1 MSVHWPSLSAERR
14 IRDLDAL
21 ASGERVDLLVVGGG
35 ITGAGI
41 ALDAASRGLS
51 VALVERDDL
60 ASGTSAYSSR
70 VVHGGTRY
78 LATRGLGL
86 AVESAT
92 ERAHLMKRIAPHLVR
107 TFPML
112 LPEYADTS
120 RRTKALSRLGL
131 FAGDLVRLGTGTGRQ
146 TLPGTRKVSNA
157 EASAL
162 FPAIQRDGLGGG
174 LLSFDAQLEDD
185 ARLVITV
192 ARTAAAYGAKILPRV
207 RALRV
212 DGDGADVVCE
222 LTGDRMR
229 VTAGAV
235 VNATG
240 AWAGE
245 LEPSIRL
252 GTRRGTHL
260 LVRSDAL
267 GDPRCALAVSVDGDP
282 SHVVFAIPQSDG
294 LTLIGTTDVDAQSPN
309 DGAPSLEEANFLL
322 DALNPALGTAI
333 GCDDIVGR
341 FAGVRPVLPE
351 DEDSDLSRREAMV
364 VSESGVITIVGGKLT
379 TYRKMAQDVVDKV
392 VGSRM
397 LWAGEC
403 LTATLPLVG
412 AAAPERLAAMSEPVR
427 LVRRY
432 GAEAPRIADLITE
445 RPELGERV
453 VPELPTI
460 RAELAFAMQHE
471 LAITAGD
478 LVDRRTRIGLTR
490 YRDQALEVAARIV
503 DMHHAR

>member
-1 MSVHWPSLSAERR
+1 M
-14 IRDLDAL
+14 RDLEAL

-51 VALVERDDL
+51 VALVERADL

-78 LATRGLGL
+78 LAARGLGL

-112 LPEYADTS
+112 LPEYADTP
-120 RRTKALSRLGL
+120 RRTRTLSRLGL

-162 FPAIQRDGLGGG
+162 FPAIARDNLNGG

-192 ARTAAAYGAKILPRV
+192 ARTAAAYGATILPRV

-222 LTGDRMR
+222 ISGERTRIA
-229 VTAGAV
+229 AGSV

-240 AWAGE
+240 AWASE
-245 LEPSIRL
+245 LEPSLRL

-282 SHVVFAIPQSDG
+282 ANVVFAIPQSDG
-294 LTLIGTTDVDAQSPN
+294 LTLIGTTDVEAHSPD
-309 DGAPSLEEANFLL
+309 DGGWSLDEANFLL
-322 DALNPALGTAI
+322 DVLNPALGTALRHE
-333 GCDDIVGR
+333 DVVGR
-341 FAGVRPVLPE
+341 FAGVRPVLPD

-364 VSESGVITIVGGKLT
+364 VGENGVITIVGGKLT

-392 VGSRM
+392 ISSQM
-397 LWAGEC
+397 LWAAEC
-403 LTATLPLVG
+403 QTATLPLVG

-432 GAEAPRIADLITE
+432 GAEAARITDLITE

-453 VPELPTI
+453 VPQLPTV

-471 LAITAGD
+471 LAITADD
-478 LVDRRTRIGLTR
+478 LVDRRTRIGLTQH
-490 YRDQALEVAARIV
+490 RDQAIEVAARIV
-503 DMHHAR
+503 DMHLAR